1 MKQQVYNLK
10 EFAARHH
17 LESIFGAYAAHIH
30 IDDLCEKDFIEM
42 ALERT
47 LFTKLMLVNRG
58 SIRMGI
64 LQHGVET
71 EKSDRMLSASELLV
85 VSPKHIVTFSD
96 MSDDFEAEIIFVD
109 EEIAADVVYQLSDD
123 KLKSALD
130 IFHMIGDI
138 VRHQHINKVE
148 MIQSM
153 VNVLTHIAAAFGE
166 KLKDS

>member
-96 MSDDFEAEIIFVD
+96 MSDDFEAEII
-109 EEIAADVVYQLSDD
+109 L
-123 KLKSALD
+123 
-130 IFHMIGDI
+130 
-138 VRHQHINKVE
+138 
-148 MIQSM
+148 
-153 VNVLTHIAAAFGE
+153 
-166 KLKDS
+166 

>member
-17 LESIFGAYAAHIH
+17 LESIYGAYASHIH

-71 EKSDRMLSASELLV
+71 EKSDRMFSASELLV

-138 VRHQHINKVE
+138 VRQ
-148 MIQSM
+148 QYQ
-153 VNVLTHIAAAFGE
+153 
-166 KLKDS
+166 